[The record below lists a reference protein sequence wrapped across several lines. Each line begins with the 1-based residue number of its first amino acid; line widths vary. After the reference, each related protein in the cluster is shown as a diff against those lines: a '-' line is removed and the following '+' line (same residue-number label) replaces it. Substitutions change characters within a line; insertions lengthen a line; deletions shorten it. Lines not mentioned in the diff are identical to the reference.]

1 MYFPDCGLRGDVE
14 RDGNITARLVSYVS
28 VEQPSVGKSIHIPS
42 AVLDMG
48 CQRAEVFLK
57 GYGRAYCP
65 MEEAYVAHI
74 RTGRKPP
81 DEKC

>member
-14 RDGNITARLVSYVS
+14 NDGNITAKLVSYVT
-28 VEQPSVGKSIHIPS
+28 VEQPAVGKSIHIPS

-48 CQRAEVFLK
+48 CQRAEVFYK
-57 GYGRAYCP
+57 DYKQQHYP
-65 MEEAYVAHI
+65 MEAAYVAHI

-81 DEKC
+81 DGKC